1 VDDPVGLSVVMPQ
14 HPTAEEQQAGLQAI
28 AAAGRWNAWTAPIT
42 PDVMTAGE
50 ISDEAMQD
58 RAVIVIGGPDRNEAA
73 SAFAED
79 VLSTIQPRAYS
90 QVDAAYG
97 LLALGGS
104 PWAEGETALVVAGSG
119 SNGEGTL
126 LAATALGDEEVLS
139 GMQGTRIA
147 VTGELGPQT
156 VAGADPANEVSSA
169 LAPQIIPDERPW
181 IERIEA
187 WQVVGAIALVAF
199 LALVIGVIMLRWV
212 RGGTR

>member
-1 VDDPVGLSVVMPQ
+1 M
-14 HPTAEEQQAGLQAI
+14 
-28 AAAGRWNAWTAPIT
+28 
-42 PDVMTAGE
+42 
-50 ISDEAMQD
+50 
-58 RAVIVIGGPDRNEAA
+58 
-73 SAFAED
+73 
-79 VLSTIQPRAYS
+79 
-90 QVDAAYG
+90 
-97 LLALGGS
+97 
-104 PWAEGETALVVAGSG
+104 VAGSG
-119 SNGEGTL
+119 ANGEGTL
-126 LAATALGDEEVLS
+126 LAATALGDQEVLS

-156 VAGADPANEVSSA
+156 VTGADPGNEVSSA